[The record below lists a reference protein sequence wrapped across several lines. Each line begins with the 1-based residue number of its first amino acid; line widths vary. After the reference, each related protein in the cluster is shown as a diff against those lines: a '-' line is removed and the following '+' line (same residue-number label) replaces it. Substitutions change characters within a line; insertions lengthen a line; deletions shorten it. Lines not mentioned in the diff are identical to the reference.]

1 MFVFFWWTVD
11 RVLHYVRIMNKSLL
25 ILAGVLCSLTPV
37 RAQGRDAVV
46 KRNEVS
52 IHTIERGSMP
62 ILEPASGTITSLQSR
77 RAVLIFDNGQGK
89 CEAGRLAQLVVGEN
103 PRALA
108 GKVVRRTDA
117 GNCEV
122 DFTDALPQGA
132 VTGGKVRALIV
143 AGEMKDVV
151 FFGRP
156 AGSQPNSTA
165 IIFVLED
172 ASHARRATVRYGA
185 MSGPLIQVLNGLSP
199 GDKVIVTDMSKWADI
214 PRVRLE

>member
-1 MFVFFWWTVD
+1 MSVMN
-11 RVLHYVRIMNKSLL
+11 RKVLF
-25 ILAGVLCSLTPV
+25 LAGVLCSLTEL

-46 KRNEVS
+46 KRNEIS

-62 ILEPASGTITSLQSR
+62 ILESASGTITSLQPR
-77 RAVLIFDNGQGK
+77 RAVLILDNEQGK
-89 CEAGRLAQLVVGEN
+89 CEAGRGAQLVVGEN
-103 PRALA
+103 PRPLA

-122 DFTDALPQGA
+122 EFTDALPQGA
-132 VTGGKVRALIV
+132 VTGGKVRGLIV
-143 AGEMKDVV
+143 TDEMKDVV
-151 FFGRP
+151 FLGRP
-156 AGSQPNSTA
+156 ADSRPNSTA

-172 ASHARRATVRYGA
+172 TSHARRVTVQYGA
-185 MSGPLIQVLNGLSP
+185 MSGPLIQVLNGLAP